1 MRNKMKKRNGFT
13 LVELLAVIVVLAIIM
28 VIAIPSVLE
37 AMNNAKK
44 NSFVLY
50 MEKVFKST
58 SEYYLQ
64 DSATEMAGAGYYIYD
79 ITTDIGQNSSG
90 NFKGYVLVDA
100 SDVDDVQYIV
110 YLNDKS
116 YMALGHNASKDGFDK
131 YKPNSYKAGDAAN
144 MKDPKSVCSHYL
156 TSVKKTTDKECI
168 KKEADPKKDNTVI
181 NIG

>member
-64 DSATEMAGAGYYIYD
+64 DSATEI
-79 ITTDIGQNSSG
+79 ISECF
-90 NFKGYVLVDA
+90 FKISA
-100 SDVDDVQYIV
+100 IFFSKFIFS
-110 YLNDKS
+110 LN
-116 YMALGHNASKDGFDK
+116 LF
-131 YKPNSYKAGDAAN
+131 
-144 MKDPKSVCSHYL
+144 
-156 TSVKKTTDKECI
+156 
-168 KKEADPKKDNTVI
+168 
-181 NIG
+181 NIID